1 MIWLSCVKSDRQI
14 DSKIEVEIDSQ
25 KDRYSQIDLHYNFT
39 NPSICR
45 HQDWLGLFLFVI
57 KV

>member
-39 NPSICR
+39 NPSIRR
-45 HQDWLGLFLFVI
+45 HQDWSGLFLFVI